1 MCVLLHADARILH
14 MPKVTLLGD
23 TIPKQYLLCVYSRRG
38 LAMRDLH
45 IADRGVRE
53 SSGAK
58 KTRLTDDRE
67 AGITGVFRCYS
78 GPPKYSPI
86 PRKQN
91 LNLCQNQIA
100 KDTLRSANTEDT
112 ANDKNGKG
120 QKCQP
125 RTSLSGLQSGHK

>member
-1 MCVLLHADARILH
+1 MCVLQHADARILH
-14 MPKVTLLGD
+14 MPKVTLLSRGD

-38 LAMRDLH
+38 LALRDLH
-45 IADRGVRE
+45 IADRVRE

-67 AGITGVFRCYS
+67 AVKNFRCYS

-100 KDTLRSANTEDT
+100 KEDILRSANTEDT
-112 ANDKNGKG
+112 ANYKK
-120 QKCQP
+120 
-125 RTSLSGLQSGHK
+125 